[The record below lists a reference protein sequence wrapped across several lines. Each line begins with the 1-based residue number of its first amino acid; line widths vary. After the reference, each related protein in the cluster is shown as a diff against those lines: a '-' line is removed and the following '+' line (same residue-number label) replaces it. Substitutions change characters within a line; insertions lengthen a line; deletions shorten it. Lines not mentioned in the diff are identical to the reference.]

1 MHDDLI
7 RARDDHAA
15 ATAGW
20 RELMT
25 GLSDQDANWKP
36 TPARWSVAQCLDHVC
51 IVTGEV
57 LPALDAAVA
66 RAHERGVTGP
76 GPYRY
81 GPIGR
86 WFLGAQAP
94 GAAGAVRTPGRYAP
108 SSSQLDVPATI
119 ARFEAVQAAFSAT
132 LEAADGV
139 DLARV
144 RAPSPAMALLRLQ
157 AGIWFRSLPVHALR
171 HLAQAQRVRDEV
183 RHPAG

>member
-7 RARDDHAA
+7 RARDDHAT

-20 RELMT
+20 RELLS
-25 GLSDQDANWKP
+25 GLSEADANWQP
-36 TPARWSVAQCLDHVC
+36 APARWSVAQCLEHVS

-57 LPALDAAVA
+57 LPALDTAVA
-66 RAHERGVTGP
+66 RAHEQGVTGP

-86 WFLGAQAP
+86 WFLSAQAP
-94 GAAGAVRTPGRYAP
+94 GAGGAVRTPGRYAP
-108 SSSQLDVPATI
+108 SSSELDLPATV
-119 ARFEAVQAAFSAT
+119 ARFEAVQAAFAAT

-144 RAPSPAMALLRLQ
+144 RVPSPAMALLRLQ
-157 AGIWFRSLPVHALR
+157 AGIWLRSLPVHTLR
-171 HLAQAQRVRDEV
+171 HLVQAGRVREE
-183 RHPAG
+183 AGPSVA